1 MAAVIGIFED
11 QFKKNKK
18 LTVVK
23 PGTQKR
29 DFTHV
34 DDIVEGCYLTWK
46 KGRQSDYLLG
56 TGRQYSIIEIAK
68 MFGSK
73 IKYIKKRPGER
84 LSSFLENKRALLHL
98 GYKPKRDI
106 KNYIEN
112 FLKDNSKK

>member
-1 MAAVIGIFED
+1 
-11 QFKKNKK
+11 
-18 LTVVK
+18 
-23 PGTQKR
+23 
-29 DFTHV
+29 
-34 DDIVEGCYLTWK
+34 
-46 KGRQSDYLLG
+46 
-56 TGRQYSIIEIAK
+56 